1 MRCMGTLSHIRVN
14 TPEGGTV
21 ALPAMVNV
29 GAKAVT
35 KRQAAAECVVVLP
48 RPAWEAL
55 FGPATSSPLVALPP
69 VVRTLCWC
77 RAVCTPLPPCAL
89 SARAAPRLQAPVF
102 STAIVT
108 GVAAAKRTSDVLP
121 LCHPVSL
128 LQCDITVR
136 GRVLARD

>member
-1 MRCMGTLSHIRVN
+1 MRYMGTLSHIRVS

-48 RPAWEAL
+48 RAAWEAL
-55 FGPATSSPLVALPP
+55 FGPAASAPLVALPP

-77 RAVCTPLPPCAL
+77 RAVYTPLLLPCAM
-89 SARAAPRLQAPVF
+89 
-102 STAIVT
+102 STA
-108 GVAAAKRTSDVLP
+108 SP
-121 LCHPVSL
+121 LYCRHPYS
-128 LQCDITVR
+128 VR
-136 GRVLARD
+136 Q